1 MAGIGFRLQKLLSGE
16 SYTDL
21 VKAYLYSAV
30 ISTGPMLMV
39 ILALV
44 SIKLA
49 VTSWLSVEDG
59 TFFMGMI
66 IYVYAFSMIG
76 VAPFLYII
84 TRYLADRYYLKQMD
98 AFTPTFITSLEI
110 IFLLQIAFAAPFIW
124 GLPLVTSAKWVLL
137 TLYLFVSGI
146 WIAMIFLSAAQNYLW
161 IVGAYC
167 LGAAASMGFGFVL
180 GRKHA
185 MEGFLAGYCIGQ
197 GLTFFFL
204 TVRVFLEFG
213 YQKLHDF
220 GFLFYAKRYP
230 YLVLVGIFYYIGIW
244 ADKFCFWFSPK
255 GQSIVG
261 KLFVFMDYDTPMFLA
276 FLSIVPSMAFFLIRM
291 ETSFVRYYQAY
302 YQSIRDRKGLSVI
315 NARKNAIID
324 NLTDHYQKF
333 VVFQGILSGLIIIFI
348 YQIAE
353 AFYLNPLQIG
363 IFRVGI
369 LGAFLQMGFL
379 MILNILFYF
388 DFQKEAFFLTL
399 LFCLCNSIFTII
411 TIHIGLPAYGF
422 GFAGACFT
430 VLFFGFL
437 ILDSKLKNLD
447 YWTFMR
453 QPILIPKFKLETEWA
468 EAGKKVL
475 ANHNNNHFR

>member
-39 ILALV
+39 ILALGA
-44 SIKLA
+44 IKLA

-66 IYVYAFSMIG
+66 IYTYAFSMIG

-230 YLVLVGIFYYIGIW
+230 YLVLFGIFYYI
-244 ADKFCFWFSPK
+244 
-255 GQSIVG
+255 
-261 KLFVFMDYDTPMFLA
+261 
-276 FLSIVPSMAFFLIRM
+276 
-291 ETSFVRYYQAY
+291 
-302 YQSIRDRKGLSVI
+302 
-315 NARKNAIID
+315 
-324 NLTDHYQKF
+324 
-333 VVFQGILSGLIIIFI
+333 
-348 YQIAE
+348 
-353 AFYLNPLQIG
+353 
-363 IFRVGI
+363 
-369 LGAFLQMGFL
+369 
-379 MILNILFYF
+379 
-388 DFQKEAFFLTL
+388 
-399 LFCLCNSIFTII
+399 
-411 TIHIGLPAYGF
+411 
-422 GFAGACFT
+422 
-430 VLFFGFL
+430 
-437 ILDSKLKNLD
+437 
-447 YWTFMR
+447 
-453 QPILIPKFKLETEWA
+453 
-468 EAGKKVL
+468 
-475 ANHNNNHFR
+475 